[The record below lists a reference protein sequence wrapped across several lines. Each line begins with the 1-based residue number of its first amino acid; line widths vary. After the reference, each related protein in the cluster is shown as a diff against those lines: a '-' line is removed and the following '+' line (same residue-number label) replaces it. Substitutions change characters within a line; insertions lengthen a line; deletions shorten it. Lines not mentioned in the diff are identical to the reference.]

1 MYSIILV
8 ATGGATGAILRFI
21 LANFSKTLFTSSIYG
36 TFTVNIIGCFFIG
49 YLINSDF
56 SKNINENFVKF
67 FLIIGLLG
75 SFTTFSAFS
84 YEVINLILSRK
95 IFTAFIYISISIF
108 VCILFTYLGMLINKF
123 WFDKKNNHQKR
134 LRS

>member
-1 MYSIILV
+1 MFNIILV

-21 LANFSKTLFTSSIYG
+21 LTNFSKTLFTSSIYG
-36 TFTVNIIGCFFIG
+36 TLTVNIIGCFLIG
-49 YLINSDF
+49 YLVTSDF

-84 YEVINLILSRK
+84 YEVVNLIISKK
-95 IFTAFIYISISIF
+95 ILIAFIYISISIF
-108 VCILFTYLGMLINKF
+108 VCILFTYFGMLINKF
-123 WFDKKNNHQKR
+123 
-134 LRS
+134 